1 MIRGA
6 VNDRNEIRIP
16 LPVLD
21 GIGYE
26 QVIDAILDTGFNG
39 SLALPYAQIS
49 SLQLP
54 PPLSGGLVRFG
65 DGRVEWIDYYE
76 ISVVWDGVEQVVAVQ
91 ALDGDILIG
100 MALLSGYD
108 LRARVVVGGSVE
120 IEAIP

>member
-1 MIRGA
+1 MIRGV
-6 VNDRNEIRIP
+6 VNDRSEIRLS
-16 LPVLD
+16 LPILD

-26 QVIDAILDTGFNG
+26 QVIDAILDTGFG
-39 SLALPYAQIS
+39 GALALPHAQIT

-54 PPLSGGLVRFG
+54 RLTEGQVRLG

-76 ISVVWDGVEQVVAVQ
+76 ATVVWDGVEKIIGVH

-100 MALLSGYD
+100 MALLSGYE
-108 LRARVVVGGSVE
+108 LRARVVIGGDVQ

>member
-1 MIRGA
+1 MILGT
-6 VNDRNEIRIP
+6 VNDRNEIRID

-21 GIGYE
+21 GARYQ
-26 QVIDAILDTGFNG
+26 QVVNAILDSGFDG
-39 SLALPYAQIS
+39 WLALPHALIT
-49 SLQLP
+49 SLQLSW
-54 PPLSGGLVRFG
+54 LTESRVRFG

-76 ISVVWDGVEQVVAVQ
+76 VTVVWDGVDRVIEVQ

-108 LRARVVVGGSVE
+108 LRARVAVGGDVQ